1 MAHDAPAASRPRR
14 FLFRCRHE
22 CAGTAPSA
30 YPLRQI
36 LGSRSCEKQPF
47 DRTPKT
53 LRDRLTV
60 LMPAV
65 LHHLAAARPDAIHR
79 RAAGAKNP
87 AVEDRITGAPSQPDI
102 LRIQTDDVPQRALAD
117 PRLGQA

>member
-14 FLFRCRHE
+14 FLFRCLHE
-22 CAGTAPSA
+22 CAGTTPSA
-30 YPLRQI
+30 YPLRPI

-53 LRDRLTV
+53 LRDRLPV

-65 LHHLAAARPDAIHR
+65 LHHLPAARPDAIHR
-79 RAAGAKNP
+79 RPAGAKNP
-87 AVEDRITGAPSQPDI
+87 AVDVVTTGAPGPP
-102 LRIQTDDVPQRALAD
+102 VPPAVAT
-117 PRLGQA
+117 ASA